1 MQHFKSAFAGICRT
15 DQPRGTGEQK
25 YVVSIFHVLNT
36 FKMSFFSPFI
46 FRSEDP
52 DEAGGL
58 IMRINHDG
66 TSLKSRLRQ
75 KGGFG

>member
-15 DQPRGTGEQK
+15 DQPRRTGERK
-25 YVVSIFHVLNT
+25 YFVSIFHVLNK
-36 FKMSFFSPFI
+36 FKTFFSPFI

-75 KGGFG
+75 KGGLG

>member
-15 DQPRGTGEQK
+15 DQPRRTGEQK
-25 YVVSIFHVLNT
+25 YFVSIFHVLNT
-36 FKMSFFSPFI
+36 FKISFFSPFI